1 MWRIKM
7 HEYCKL
13 KSRIKDILIER
24 GYKEVKPDTYI
35 DYYGSMHSIYAS
47 GNYRFMI
54 QWDGEEGFGSVE
66 YWEHDSWKLL
76 EPIVPEGFKEA
87 FDSNLEALCIS
98 VQRHL

>member
-1 MWRIKM
+1 
-7 HEYCKL
+7 
-13 KSRIKDILIER
+13 
-24 GYKEVKPDTYI
+24 
-35 DYYGSMHSIYAS
+35 
-47 GNYRFMI
+47 MI